1 MGTSLTVGPFNTLL
15 HRVPSS
21 CPRLL
26 INLERVGE
34 SSHPWEKGFDFDGS
48 GGDGGVRR
56 DVAWLGHSDEG
67 VEELCRVIG
76 EGWGEELR
84 ELREEGWKALG
95 ESQGADIG
103 KEEKRVE
110 VVKEVGE
117 AVGREKE
124 QKGDGLEGLTEK
136 VEKVKLDDEDGKE
149 EDSGEWEDATETVTP
164 IDGGEP
170 TKPSL

>member
-1 MGTSLTVGPFNTLL
+1 
-15 HRVPSS
+15 
-21 CPRLL
+21 L